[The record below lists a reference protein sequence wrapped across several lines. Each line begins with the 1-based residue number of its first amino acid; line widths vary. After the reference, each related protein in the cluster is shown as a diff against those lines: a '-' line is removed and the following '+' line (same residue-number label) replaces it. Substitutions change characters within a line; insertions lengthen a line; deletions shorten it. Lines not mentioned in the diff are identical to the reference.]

1 MLKRVEPRTVAPF
14 VLIGGAVAWL
24 ASTISGTGEWGGDS
38 WPKIHAL
45 TQGNFTE
52 FFSAKS
58 MMGPFPSLAQAPFA
72 AISSSGDMLA
82 AYRWS
87 AFPCLLA
94 AGLLGLYLAHLAR
107 RRGMPALG
115 QALIAGLC
123 LFNPLTIEALDM
135 GHPEELLTAALVVAA
150 IATASE
156 GQRYRAA
163 LLLGLAVCSKQ
174 WAVIAILP
182 VLMALPSS
190 RIRIALVSGAIV
202 AVLTLPALIA
212 APDTFSQVH
221 GAAASAGRVVSPW
234 NVWYP
239 AAEVTSEH
247 HEVGPTS
254 FTAEVHRSPPLVGSL
269 SHPLIVFLAFGLP
282 LALALR
288 RGGFRLSGPDAMAL
302 LALLALLRCALDPVD
317 NLYYHVPLLLALLG
331 WDALD
336 GGRLPLRGLAGTA
349 IALFFWQW
357 SHNLSDVQLLNFAYV
372 TVAVAAGVSIALAL
386 FAKPEH
392 SRQRVRK
399 DLETNLPPVTANCGG
414 GLPQIRRAV
423 SPE

>member
-1 MLKRVEPRTVAPF
+1 MRVEARTVAPF
-14 VLIGGAVAWL
+14 VLVGAAAAWL
-24 ASTISGTGEWGGDS
+24 ASTISTTGEWGSDS

-52 FFSAKS
+52 FFRAESL
-58 MMGPFPSLAQAPFA
+58 MGPFASLAQAPFA
-72 AISSSGDMLA
+72 AISSGGELV

-107 RRGMPALG
+107 RRGASTLG

-123 LFNPLTIEALDM
+123 LFNPLTIGALDM
-135 GHPEELLTAALVVAA
+135 GHPEELLTAALAVAA

-156 GQRYRAA
+156 GHRYRTA
-163 LLLGLAVCSKQ
+163 LLLGLAVASKQ

-190 RIRIALVSGAIV
+190 RIRVALVSGAIV

-212 APDTFSQVH
+212 APDTFSEVN
-221 GAAASAGRVVSPW
+221 GTAASTGRAVSPW
-234 NVWYP
+234 SVWYP
-239 AAEVTSEH
+239 AAEVTTKQF
-247 HEVGPTS
+247 EVGSTS
-254 FTAEVHRSPPLVGSL
+254 FTAEVREAPPLVGSAM
-269 SHPLIVFLAFGLP
+269 HPFIVFLAFGLP
-282 LALALR
+282 VALALW

-317 NLYYHVPLLLALLG
+317 NAYYHVPLLLALLG

-349 IALFFWQW
+349 ITLLFWEW
-357 SHNLSDVQLLNFAYV
+357 SHNLSDIQQFNFAYV
-372 TVAVAAGVSIALAL
+372 SVAVAVGAIIVFTLIAN
-386 FAKPEH
+386 PEH
-392 SRQRVRK
+392 SRQRR
-399 DLETNLPPVTANCGG
+399 LG
-414 GLPQIRRAV
+414 
-423 SPE
+423 SPAGPLIADR

>member
-1 MLKRVEPRTVAPF
+1 MRAEAKTRVPF
-14 VLIGGAVAWL
+14 VLVGAAAAWL
-24 ASTISGTGEWGGDS
+24 ASTISATGEWDTDT
-38 WPKIHAL
+38 WPRIQAL
-45 TQGNFTE
+45 TNGNVTE
-52 FFSAKS
+52 FFRVESR
-58 MMGPFPSLAQAPFA
+58 MGPLAPVVQAPFA
-72 AISSSGDMLA
+72 AISGGGALV

-87 AFPCLLA
+87 AFACLLA

-107 RRGMPALG
+107 RRGVPTLG

-123 LFNPLTIEALDM
+123 LFNPLTFEALDM
-135 GHPEELLTAALVVAA
+135 GHPEELLTAALAVAA

-156 GQRYRAA
+156 GHRYRAA

-190 RIRIALVSGAIV
+190 RIRVALISGAIV
-202 AVLTLPALIA
+202 AILTVPGLIA
-212 APDTFSQVH
+212 APDTFSEVH
-221 GAAASAGRVVSPW
+221 GAAASAGRIVSPC

-247 HEVGPTS
+247 YEIGSTS
-254 FTAEVHRSPPLVGSL
+254 FTAEVHRSPPLAGSL

-282 LALALR
+282 VALALW

-336 GGRLPLRGLAGTA
+336 AERLPLRALAGTA
-349 IALFFWQW
+349 IALLFWQW
-357 SHNLSDVQLLNFAYV
+357 SHNLSDIQLFNLAYV
-372 TVAVAAGVSIALAL
+372 TVAVAAGVSIALTL
-386 FAKPEH
+386 GRRNRRLRWRDP
-392 SRQRVRK
+392 
-399 DLETNLPPVTANCGG
+399 LPPVTANCGG
-414 GLPQIRRAV
+414 GLPQIRRAP
-423 SPE
+423 SP

>member
-1 MLKRVEPRTVAPF
+1 MRADAKTWAPV
-14 VLIGGAVAWL
+14 VLVGAAAAWL
-24 ASTISGTGEWGGDS
+24 ASTISATGEWDGDS

-52 FFSAKS
+52 FFRAESL
-58 MMGPFPSLAQAPFA
+58 MGPFASLAQAPFA
-72 AISSSGDMLA
+72 AISSGGELV

-94 AGLLGLYLAHLAR
+94 VGLLGLYLAHLAR
-107 RRGMPALG
+107 RRGMPPVG

-135 GHPEELLTAALVVAA
+135 GHPEELLTAALAVAA

-156 GQRYRAA
+156 GHRYRAA
-163 LLLGLAVCSKQ
+163 VLLGLAVASKQ

-190 RIRIALVSGAIV
+190 RIRVAVVSGAIV

-212 APDTFSQVH
+212 APNTFSEVNRT
-221 GAAASAGRVVSPW
+221 AASMGGGIVTPW
-234 NVWYP
+234 SFWYP
-239 AAEVTSEH
+239 TAEVITEH
-247 HEVGPTS
+247 HEVGSTH
-254 FTAEVHRSPPLVGSL
+254 FTGHVHRVSPLVGSL
-269 SHPLIVFLAFGLP
+269 AHPLIVFLAFGLP
-282 LALALR
+282 VAVALWR
-288 RGGFRLSGPDAMAL
+288 RGFRLSGAEAMAL

-317 NLYYHVPLLLALLG
+317 NVYYHVPLLLALLG

-349 IALFFWQW
+349 IALFFWEW
-357 SHNLSDVQLLNFAYV
+357 SHNLSDIQLFNFAYIS
-372 TVAVAAGVSIALAL
+372 VAVTAGAIIAVTL
-386 FAKPEH
+386 F
-392 SRQRVRK
+392 SRRAPLTDV
-399 DLETNLPPVTANCGG
+399 PPVTTNYGS
-414 GLPQIRRAV
+414 GLLQIRRAV